1 MLQNSGLLHLI
12 CSMAVHDRMYPV
24 VAAAAVA
31 KEQAGGVVV
40 VVVVVVA
47 VARVGGAVVQRV
59 WPREPAVV

>member
-1 MLQNSGLLHLI
+1 MLQNSGSLHLI
-12 CSMAVHDRMYPV
+12 CLMAAHDRMYPV

-40 VVVVVVA
+40 VAAA